1 MSDSCDPVAW
11 SPPGFSVRGIFQG
24 RILEQGAISFSR
36 GIFRTQEWNP
46 GLLHCRLI
54 PALEADSLLT
64 VTREVRTY
72 LGIILYNGRR
82 AFVGS
87 AKAPQVIRE
96 YLGE

>member
-1 MSDSCDPVAW
+1 M
-11 SPPGFSVRGIFQG
+11 
-24 RILEQGAISFSR
+24 
-36 GIFRTQEWNP
+36 
-46 GLLHCRLI
+46 
-54 PALEADSLLT
+54 EADSLLT